1 MPTLVTVTAAS
12 SGTTRVTVEVT
23 ERETVVA
30 RGHQRTSWLV
40 RDGRRWGPVGSAPG
54 ASVTLHDPPPG
65 TVWERSIELRVAPGT
80 LLMRLES
87 RPAPA
92 RRRDPLEHLQ
102 RETRLP
108 PRVVQRRIFAVDR
121 RGALVPQATEGTPAD
136 PGRNG
141 APSR

>member
-1 MPTLVTVTAAS
+1 MTAAS
-12 SGTTRVTVEVT
+12 SGETLVTVEVT

-40 RDGRRWGPVGSAPG
+40 RDGRRWSPAGGAPG
-54 ASVTLHDPPPG
+54 ASVTLRDAPPG

-80 LLMRLES
+80 LLLRLES

-102 RETRLP
+102 REARLP
-108 PRVVQRRIFAVDR
+108 PLVVQRRIFAVDR
-121 RGALVPQATEGTPAD
+121 RGALVAQATDGTPA
-136 PGRNG
+136 GTGHNEV
-141 APSR
+141 PSR